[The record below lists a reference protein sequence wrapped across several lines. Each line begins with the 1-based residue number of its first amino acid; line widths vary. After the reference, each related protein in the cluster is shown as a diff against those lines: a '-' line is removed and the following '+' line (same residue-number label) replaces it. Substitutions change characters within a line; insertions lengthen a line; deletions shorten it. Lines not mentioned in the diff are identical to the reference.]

1 MNIKTF
7 SYLEDNRKVIK
18 DLCRYLDDSFDYVS
32 ILGTNVEGIRYEI
45 TEQEISV
52 AESDWGERGFV
63 IRTQKNGR
71 FGEYSFNDFNPAL
84 FEEYKNR
91 ILALNTYQ
99 QQIEQTFDCR
109 LYAEIPDDSWTES
122 FYGKEVQDPLA
133 ADSGRII
140 RRLTKIREKIESRVP
155 NISNARVIYEGVDVS
170 KIFVSSQKDLFQSFT
185 WSQGYLI
192 PRVKKNGNS
201 KYTFRSFSGLTGTEL
216 IDLMENQIESV
227 SAEAEAL
234 LTAGKAEPGEYDII
248 CSPGIAG
255 IIAHEAFGHGV
266 ELDMF
271 IKKRAKAE
279 EYLGRRVASARVDL
293 HDGAAAAEQTGS
305 FFFDDEGNRAGDTVI
320 IRNGILHSGISD
332 QLSALALQ
340 QAPTGNGRRES
351 YRSKAYSR
359 MTNTFFAPGNDSF
372 EDMVASISH
381 GYLIETAVSGME
393 DPKNWGIQLVALIGR
408 EIRQGKLTSRIVSPV
423 IMSGYVPEVLKNISM
438 VSPEVSFLGSG
449 YCGKGFKERVKVSS
463 GAPYIKTR
471 MNLG

>member
-7 SYLEDNRKVIK
+7 SYLEDNRKIIK
-18 DLCRYLDDSFDYVS
+18 DLCHYLKDSFDYIS

-45 TEQEISV
+45 TGQEITV

-71 FGEYSFNDFNPAL
+71 FNEHSFNDFNPAL

-99 QQIEQTFDCR
+99 QQIEQTFDCS
-109 LYAEIPDDSWTES
+109 LYNELSEDDWTES
-122 FYGKEVQDPLA
+122 FYGEEVQDPLA
-133 ADSGRII
+133 ADPGRII
-140 RRLTKIREKIESRVP
+140 RRLTKLREKIEGLVP
-155 NISNARVIYEGVDVS
+155 HISNVRIVYEGVDVS
-170 KIFVSSQKDLFQSFT
+170 KLFVSAKKDLFQSYT
-185 WSQGYLI
+185 WSQGYLV
-192 PRVKKNGNS
+192 PRVKKNDNS

-216 IDLMENQIESV
+216 IDRMEEQVESV
-227 SAEAEAL
+227 AGEAEAL
-234 LTAGKAEPGEYDII
+234 LSAGKAEPGEYDII

-279 EYLGRRVASARVDL
+279 EFLGRQVASARVDM
-293 HDGAAAAEQTGS
+293 HDGAAIAGQTGS
-305 FFFDDEGNRAGDTVI
+305 FFFDDEGNRAGDTII
-320 IRNGILHSGISD
+320 IRNGILHAGISD

-359 MTNTFFAPGNDSF
+359 MTNTFFAPGNDLF
-372 EDMVASISH
+372 EDMIASISH

-423 IMSGYVPEVLKNISM
+423 IMSGYVPDVLTNISM
-438 VSPEVSFLGSG
+438 VSADVSFTGSG

-471 MNLG
+471 MKLG